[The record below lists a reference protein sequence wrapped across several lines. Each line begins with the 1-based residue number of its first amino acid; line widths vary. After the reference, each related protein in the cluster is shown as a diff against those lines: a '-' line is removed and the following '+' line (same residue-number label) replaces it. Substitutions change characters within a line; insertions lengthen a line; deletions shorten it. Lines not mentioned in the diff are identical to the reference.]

1 MKAPTWQEYMRPALQ
16 ILSDGVTRR
25 AREVV
30 REAADLMQVSDDHR
44 QIMIAS
50 GQEQWMNRGNWALSY
65 LTRAEA
71 VERPSRGHYVVTDV
85 GRKLLVDF
93 PDGITERDLR
103 SLPHYE
109 SPRRSRRNSSTPMAS
124 QEVVEEAVDTVL
136 DPEEQISAG
145 IARINADVAD
155 QLLKRVLGQE
165 PVFFEQA
172 VLDLLMAMGYGGA
185 EGTAT
190 RTQLAR
196 DGGIDGIIDQDAL
209 GLSRIYVQAKRYSD
223 HNVIGRPDIQ
233 AFVGAL
239 AGNQAHQGV
248 FITTSRFSSDA
259 RTYIDQIPSRVV
271 LIDGE
276 RLVRLMI
283 RYGVGIQIKHT
294 VHIVEVDEDFFE

>member
-1 MKAPTWQEYMRPALQ
+1 
-16 ILSDGVTRR
+16 
-25 AREVV
+25 
-30 REAADLMQVSDDHR
+30 
-44 QIMIAS
+44 MIAS
-50 GQEQWMNRGNWALSY
+50 GQEQWRNRGQWALSY
-65 LTRAEA
+65 LTRVEA
-71 VERPSRGHYVVTDV
+71 VERSSRGHYQITDV
-85 GRKLLVDF
+85 GRQLLVDF
-93 PDGITERDLR
+93 PGDITERNLR

-109 SPRRSRRNSSTPMAS
+109 SRRRTRRNTSTPAAP
-124 QEVVEEAVDTVL
+124 QETVDEFVETVL
-136 DPEEQISAG
+136 DLEEQISAG
-145 IARINADVAD
+145 VTRIHADVAD
-155 QLLKRVLGQE
+155 QLLKRILRQDSI
-165 PVFFEQA
+165 FFEQA

-209 GLSRIYVQAKRYSD
+209 GLSRIYVQAKRNANG
-223 HNVIGRPDIQ
+223 NVIGRPDIIQ

-259 RTYIDQIPSRVV
+259 RAYVDQIPSRVV

-276 RLVRLMI
+276 RLTRLMI
-283 RYGVGIQIKHT
+283 RYGVGVQAKHT